1 MIYKM
6 GEGSLTQEEINA
18 LFNQTETK
26 RALTIDDYLS
36 PMEQDALGEIGN
48 ISLGSSTTAL
58 STLLNQRVEITA
70 PVMSVIEQE
79 KMEELISE
87 KHVAVHVDYTSG
99 FHGKNLLMIKENDAK
114 IIANLMM
121 GGDGTNLEPELSEL
135 HLSAVQEAM
144 NQMMG
149 SAATSMSTMFH
160 QKVDISPPEIDVL
173 GFPPK
178 KLEKLGEEIII
189 EISFRLKIGTL
200 IDSKMI
206 QFLPLSFG
214 KEMVDMLFQ
223 SGVSTSPAANTPDP
237 AANKPV
243 GNQNSDNRIQMNQP
257 KINESNEKPINQGS
271 LNHTIADPPQSNR
284 LVQQESAHIPEN
296 ANVQKVEY
304 TPFSGAQAPKMGT
317 NNIDLLY
324 DIPLAITVELGRT
337 ELSIRKI
344 LELGPGAVI
353 QLNKLAGEPVDILAN
368 HKLIARGE
376 VVVIEENFGV
386 RITDIISP
394 VDRLTKMTM

>member
-1 MIYKM
+1 MS
-6 GEGSLTQEEINA
+6 EGSLSQEEINA
-18 LFNQTETK
+18 LFNQGEINH
-26 RALTIDDYLS
+26 AFTIDDFLS

-70 PVMSVIEQE
+70 PVLVVIKRE
-79 KMEELISE
+79 KMEELIRE

-99 FHGKNLLMIKENDAK
+99 IHGKNLLMIKENDAK

-121 GGDGTNLEPELSEL
+121 GGDGIDLEPELSEL

-178 KLEKLGEEIII
+178 KLEDLGDDIII
-189 EISFRLKIGTL
+189 EISFRLKIGEL

-206 QFLPLSFG
+206 QFIPLSFG
-214 KEMVDMLFQ
+214 KEMIEMIFNQGDSTEF
-223 SGVSTSPAANTPDP
+223 SKVSDEPIVTPAQKSVNQVPIGQTSA
-237 AANKPV
+237 
-243 GNQNSDNRIQMNQP
+243 NQP
-257 KINESNEKPINQGS
+257 ISDSSP
-271 LNHTIADPPQSNR
+271 NR
-284 LVQQESAHIPEN
+284 RQDQQVSVNPTAN

-304 TPFSGAQAPKMGT
+304 STFSEGPASSTGT
-317 NNIDLLY
+317 NNIDMLY
-324 DIPLAITVELGRT
+324 DIPLEITVELGRT
-337 ELSIRKI
+337 KLPIRKI
-344 LELGPGAVI
+344 LELAPGSVI
-353 QLNKLAGEPVDILAN
+353 QLDKLAGEPVDILAN
-368 HKLIARGE
+368 HKLIAKGE

-394 VDRLTKMTM
+394 IDRLTKMTK